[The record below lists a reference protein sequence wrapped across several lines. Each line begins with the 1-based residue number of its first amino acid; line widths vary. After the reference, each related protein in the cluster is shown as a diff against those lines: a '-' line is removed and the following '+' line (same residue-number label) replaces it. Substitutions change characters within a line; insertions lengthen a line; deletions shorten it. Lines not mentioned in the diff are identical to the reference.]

1 MEAINKQRE
10 QLKDI
15 KTNKQTNKQKQ
26 LMGNIKK
33 KKEKLEEILL
43 LTNNLNG
50 ILMTYDINFTKKGEN
65 ILKNLVI
72 DKKMINYQNLLFKT
86 GNPIIDNFDFF
97 KRFGTLYDLLT
108 DLLNRKISTIKVKK
122 NKMKW

>member
-10 QLKDI
+10 QLKET
-15 KTNKQTNKQKQ
+15 KANNQTNKQKQ

-33 KKEKLEEILL
+33 KLEEILL
-43 LTNNLNG
+43 LPNNLNG

-65 ILKNLVI
+65 ILKNLANN
-72 DKKMINYQNLLFKT
+72 KKMINYQNLLFKT
-86 GNPIIDNFDFF
+86 GNPIIDNFDFL
-97 KRFGTLYDLLT
+97 KRFGTLNDLLT

>member
-33 KKEKLEEILL
+33 KLEEILL

-65 ILKNLVI
+65 ILKNLVN

-86 GNPIIDNFDFF
+86 GNPIIGNFDFL
-97 KRFGTLYDLLT
+97 KRFGTLNDLLT

-122 NKMKW
+122 NKMK

>member
-33 KKEKLEEILL
+33 KLEEILL

-65 ILKNLVI
+65 ILKNLVN

-86 GNPIIDNFDFF
+86 GNPIIGNFDFL
-97 KRFGTLYDLLT
+97 KRFGTLNDLLT

>member
-26 LMGNIKK
+26 LMGNIK

-122 NKMKW
+122 NKMK

>member
-26 LMGNIKK
+26 LMGNIK

-72 DKKMINYQNLLFKT
+72 DKKIINYQNLLFKT
-86 GNPIIDNFDFF
+86 DNPIIDNNFDFF

-122 NKMKW
+122 NKMK